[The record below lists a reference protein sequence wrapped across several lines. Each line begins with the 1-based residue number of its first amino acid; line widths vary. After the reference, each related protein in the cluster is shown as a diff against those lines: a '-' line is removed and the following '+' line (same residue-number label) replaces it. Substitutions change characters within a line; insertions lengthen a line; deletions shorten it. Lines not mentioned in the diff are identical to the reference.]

1 MIRFFALTVL
11 VVAGCTPI
19 NGEADPVDGRT
30 EARFTERP
38 DHLFSA
44 LEETCVKPAD
54 TFVRKSPNLVQCRT
68 FLPPKPTAAIILSYD
83 GTIKDLPELVVQL
96 SGQTDSGSYVLENS
110 YFLNV
115 PQLSGTTVHVRQ
127 GDRRV
132 ERSMISLMR
141 AAGGVPL

>member
-11 VVAGCTPI
+11 AVAGCTPI

-38 DHLFSA
+38 DHLFAA
-44 LEETCVKPAD
+44 LEETCTKPAD
-54 TFVRKSPNLVQCRT
+54 TFVRKSPDQVQCRT
-68 FLPPKPTAAIILSYD
+68 FLPPKPTAAIILNYD
-83 GTIKDLPELVVQL
+83 GTIRDLPELVVQL
-96 SGQTDSGSYVLENS
+96 SGQVDADSYVLENS
-110 YFLNV
+110 YFLEV
-115 PQLSGTTVHVRQ
+115 PQLRGPTLQVRQ

-132 ERSMISLMR
+132 ERRMISLLR

>member
-11 VVAGCTPI
+11 AVAGCTPI

-38 DHLFSA
+38 AHLFAA
-44 LEETCVKPAD
+44 LEETCTEPAD
-54 TFVRKSPNLVQCRT
+54 TFVRKSPDLVQCRT

-96 SGQTDSGSYVLENS
+96 SGQIDADSYVLENS
-110 YFLNV
+110 YFLDV
-115 PQLSGTTVHVRQ
+115 PQLRGPTLQVRQ

-132 ERSMISLMR
+132 ERRMISLMR